1 MFNIIPMFYRS
12 PGVTKFQALI
22 SVAILLCVGIV
33 NSAAAQYNNGYN
45 YDNSYSFDSD
55 YGYDNGYSYNND
67 YSVSRSSSST
77 KDSDELSP
85 FWYYVITIALFIL
98 FGAPGVAV
106 ANAATKGKLDQKT
119 NGFAS
124 GIVNNPVTRT
134 NMGIVGDYL
143 QDQANNDSQK
153 RKA

>member
-1 MFNIIPMFYRS
+1 MFSITSMFYRS
-12 PGVTKFQALI
+12 SGVTKFQALI
-22 SVAILLCVGIV
+22 GVVMLLCVGIV
-33 NSAAAQYNNGYN
+33 NSAVAQYNNGYN

-67 YSVSRSSSST
+67 YSVSSSSSST
-77 KDSDELSP
+77 EDSDELSP

-119 NGFAS
+119 NGLAS

-143 QDQANNDSQK
+143 EQQNNNSNNQ
-153 RKA
+153 RR